1 MNLRWTLLTIAAVFN
16 FITSCLSLYAF
27 FAMFPKTA
35 LAYFLIS
42 LPVTIYCL
50 TASPNKVLDTKVKFN
65 GKDISDFVDAKLLDT
80 AF

>member
-1 MNLRWTLLTIAAVFN
+1 MNLRHTLLVICAIFN

-27 FAMFPKTA
+27 FVMFPKTA

-50 TASPNKVLDTKVKFN
+50 TAKPNKVLDTKMKFSH
-65 GKDISDFVDAKLLDT
+65 KDVSAYVDAHLIH
-80 AF
+80 